1 MHLPVASR
9 QRVPQALAIDVQWVT
24 LRNVI
29 ELAEDSYRLRLAL
42 TFRARLLRHT
52 AR

>member
-9 QRVPQALAIDVQWVT
+9 QRVPQALANELQWVT

-29 ELAEDSYRLRLAL
+29 ELAEETWRLRLL
-42 TFRARLLRHT
+42 ERFLK
-52 AR
+52 